1 MLHVRVIITINTTN
15 CVHFSMGSYEPVAL
29 TVFFHHTLC
38 SKSFPDYASDFFF
51 FLISNPAKQCG
62 SLLLHCARV
71 PVLHEIV
78 HPDQSSNE
86 ENSSHIKIKA
96 RQRDFRCREEA
107 MGILLPHFNLWCTQ
121 HGKQTHA
128 RECAFY
134 KLKNTQLTA
143 NE

>member
-1 MLHVRVIITINTTN
+1 MQVI
-15 CVHFSMGSYEPVAL
+15 Y
-29 TVFFHHTLC
+29 
-38 SKSFPDYASDFFF
+38 F

-107 MGILLPHFNLWCTQ
+107 MGILLPHFNL
-121 HGKQTHA
+121 
-128 RECAFY
+128 
-134 KLKNTQLTA
+134 
-143 NE
+143 